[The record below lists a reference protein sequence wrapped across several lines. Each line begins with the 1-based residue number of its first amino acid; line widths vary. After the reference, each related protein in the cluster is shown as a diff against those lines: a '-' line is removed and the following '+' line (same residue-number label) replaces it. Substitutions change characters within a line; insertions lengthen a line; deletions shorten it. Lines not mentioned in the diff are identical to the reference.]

1 MCCGMGII
9 GFWIIIGIA
18 IVWSLIWKAIGLWY
32 SARNNDKVWFIV
44 FLIVNLLG
52 IPPILYLYFRT
63 DFFKKKKRKKK

>member
-1 MCCGMGII
+1 MGIME
-9 GFWIIIGIA
+9 FWIIIGIA

-32 SARNNDKVWFIV
+32 SARNNDKIWFIV

-63 DFFKKKKRKKK
+63 NFFKKKKRKKK

>member
-32 SARNNDKVWFIV
+32 SARNNDKIWFIV